1 MTIPTI
7 STLPTAPARTDA
19 PATFITRADAFLAAL
34 VTMQG
39 ELNTSIGAM
48 NTDIAQV
55 NTDATAAAASATAAA
70 SSATAAA
77 NAAGAAL
84 WVSGQAYAE
93 GDAAISGVNYQTYR
107 AETATSG
114 TTDPSLDANW
124 TAISGTFPDQTSN
137 AGKFLTTDGTDT
149 SWVEVQTD
157 PTKGTLTK
165 TFIADETAEITLTS
179 SVVAPV
185 ISATKEVAQTGVTNN
200 NWDVNANTENYTRY
214 NTAPAVTLTPSSVGD
229 GTFSLG
235 SGAFSSSDIGKT
247 IEGNGGVATLT
258 AANGSYITTTD
269 FADTTTIAS
278 GDWSMYA
285 IRYNTSEDN
294 LELSSYSDVF
304 NFAARSQFTSNTFYG
319 FVGAATSPQGIFFRP
334 NGTRFWTVDNDSD
347 TIIQWNLSTAW
358 TGTLSYSYQFSVSSQ
373 TNFPRDIAV
382 PAPGNYIF
390 ICDSSTIY
398 RYTLSNGAYNLGTNT
413 SHSQTYSSNVG
424 NSVTGIEF
432 NNDGT
437 KMFTVEDGSNNIKY
451 HSLSSAFD
459 LSTATFVGNYPIT
472 GMANSNSAI
481 RFKDDGRRLF
491 VLRDNGDMREWSL
504 VTPYDITNASNIT
517 YVGSVSMNLPDGTTY
532 AMDMDPSGLYLYTCG
547 SNARFY
553 SATIGSGV
561 SIPSGYHA
569 AYTTSSTDS
578 TYWVDINSMTV
589 DETENDGDIYYC
601 VSTDDRVIWKV
612 AHNTN
617 GIRSIVKN
625 NSGTWQYNSNSTYGS
640 ETWTNGSDNEEL
652 ATIQEAMSVSQ
663 NRMNKAQLEAV
674 SDANQFSLGNDLDL
688 AIIMTVTSG
697 SSVPSSDGVS
707 INYDANVLNSGAI
720 LGTDYNFD
728 YPASNKVRITAINA
742 GNYKARVV

>member
-7 STLPTAPARTDA
+7 STLPVAPARTDA
-19 PATFITRADAFLAAL
+19 PATFVTRADAFLAAL
-34 VTMQG
+34 VVMQG

-48 NTDIAQV
+48 NIDIAGV
-55 NTDATAAAASATAAA
+55 NADAISAAASATAAA
-70 SSATAAA
+70 NASNASA
-77 NAAGAAL
+77 
-84 WVSGQAYAE
+84 WVSGTTYAL
-93 GDAAISGVNYQTYR
+93 GDVVYSPVDYQSYR
-107 AETATSG
+107 RIIAGAG
-114 TTDPSLDANW
+114 TTDPSSDGTNW
-124 TAISGTFPDQTSN
+124 TKISAEPLPTQTGQSGN
-137 AGKFLTTDGTDT
+137 YLTTDGTNA

-229 GTFSLG
+229 GTFTLG

-258 AANGSYITTTD
+258 AADGSYITTTD

-319 FVGAATSPQGIFFRP
+319 FVGSATSPAGIFFRP

-358 TGTLSYSYQFSVSSQ
+358 TGTLSYSYQFSVSGQ
-373 TNFPRDIAV
+373 TGSPQDIAV

-390 ICDSSTIY
+390 ICESNTVY
-398 RYTLSNGAYNLGTNT
+398 RYTLGNGAYNLGAST
-413 SHSQTYSSNVG
+413 SHSQTYGPATANGG
-424 NSVTGIEF
+424 NGIEF
-432 NNDGT
+432 SDDGT
-437 KMFTVEDGSNNIKY
+437 KMFIVDSTTNIKY
-451 HSLSSAFD
+451 HTLSTAYD
-459 LSTATFVGNYPIT
+459 LSTASFVGNYPIA
-472 GMANSNSAI
+472 GMLNSNAAI
-481 RFKDDGRRLF
+481 RFKDGGRRLF
-491 VLRDNGDMREWSL
+491 VLRTNGDMREWSL

-517 YVGSVSMNLPDGTTY
+517 YVGSVSMSLPDSTTY
-532 AMDMDPSGLYLYTCG
+532 GMDMDPSGLYLYTCG

-612 AHNTN
+612 AHNTD

-652 ATIQEAMSVSQ
+652 ATIQEAMSISQ

-707 INYDANVLNSGAI
+707 INYDANVLNNGAI

-742 GNYKARVV
+742 GNYKVRVV